1 MFELRLFSSV
11 FILLV
16 GRLRTSRQNLFSRD
30 VSVNTSQILHY
41 NAISSSHTL
50 DDGVSCRRY
59 MRSMAILLVGL
70 LLCAPMVS
78 ACETEAANAL
88 VGKFPSP
95 TGISPDK
102 DDSLRETARIAGIGH
117 ETARHMLWRVLMGE
131 TFTELEIALEID
143 RAMVENGSNPEWKSF
158 DTIVASA
165 ENGAIP
171 HGDPENNGAGPKIV
185 EVGDVVVVDLGARVN
200 DWVSDVTRTYIVG
213 PTTNETIIE
222 VYMAV
227 YDAQNLTFP
236 VIEAGTPAWLPD
248 DIARTHIED
257 QGYGEYFIHS
267 LGHGFG
273 VCVHEPP
280 LLSSG
285 TDDPLFGLSYNEQL
299 LAVWDAVTVEPGIYL
314 DGWFG
319 VRIEDDFLVN
329 QEGHEFLTADLPR
342 DLDWFMIEKDDYEAL
357 EWHTEDAAD
366 EDEGGISEIL
376 PAPLSGLE
384 SIMLLTLVAAALGRS
399 RDELSEIDCP

>member
-1 MFELRLFSSV
+1 MRKVLALSFVAL
-11 FILLV
+11 LLV
-16 GRLRTSRQNLFSRD
+16 
-30 VSVNTSQILHY
+30 
-41 NAISSSHTL
+41 SSLPT
-50 DDGVSCRRY
+50 
-59 MRSMAILLVGL
+59 
-70 LLCAPMVS
+70 VS
-78 ACETEAANAL
+78 ACETEAARIANGQL
-88 VGKFPSP
+88 PSP
-95 TGISPDK
+95 TGISPNK
-102 DDSLRETARIAGIGH
+102 DDSIRETVRIAGIGQ
-117 ETARHMLWRVLMGE
+117 EVARGQLWMVLMGANM
-131 TFTELEIALEID
+131 TERQIADEID
-143 RAMVENGSNPEWKSF
+143 RAMIENGSNPNWPSF
-158 DTIVASA
+158 ETIVASGA
-165 ENGAIP
+165 NGAIP

-185 EVGDVVVVDLGARVN
+185 EIGDVVVVDLGARVN
-200 DWVSDVTRTYIVG
+200 DWVSDVTRSYIVG

-236 VIEAGTPAWLPD
+236 VIEAGTPAWVPD

-257 QGYGEYFIHS
+257 QGYGENFIHS

-273 VCVHEPP
+273 ICVHEPP

-285 TDDPLFGLSYNEQL
+285 TDDPLFGLSYNEQP

-357 EWHTEDAAD
+357 EWHTESGEDDD
-366 EDEGGISEIL
+366 ESGLSEVL

-384 SIMLLTLVAAALGRS
+384 SIMLLTLIAAALGRG
-399 RDELSEIDCP
+399 RDELSEIEME

>member
-1 MFELRLFSSV
+1 MRGMAV
-11 FILLV
+11 LLV
-16 GRLRTSRQNLFSRD
+16 
-30 VSVNTSQILHY
+30 
-41 NAISSSHTL
+41 AI
-50 DDGVSCRRY
+50 
-59 MRSMAILLVGL
+59 
-70 LLCAPMVS
+70 LLCAPVAS

-88 VGKFPSP
+88 LGKFPSP

-102 DDSLRETARIAGIGH
+102 DESIREAVRLASIGQETARY
-117 ETARHMLWRVLMGE
+117 MLWRVLMGE
-131 TFTELEIALEID
+131 IFTELEIAQEID
-143 RAMVENGSNPEWKSF
+143 RSMVDNGSNQEWKSF
-158 DTIVASA
+158 DTIVASG

-185 EVGDVVVVDLGARVN
+185 EIGDVVVVDLGARVN
-200 DWVSDVTRTYIVG
+200 DWVSDVTRSYVVG

-257 QGYGEYFIHS
+257 QGYGENFIHS

-280 LLSSG
+280 LLSRG
-285 TDDPLFGLSYNEQL
+285 ADDPLFGLSYNEQP
-299 LAVWDAVTVEPGIYL
+299 LAVWDAITIEPGIYL

-329 QEGHEFLTADLPR
+329 QEGHEFLTAELPR
-342 DLDWFMIEKDDYEAL
+342 DLDWFMIEEGDYEAL
-357 EWHTEDAAD
+357 EWHNENGKENQDNSRA
-366 EDEGGISEIL
+366 EVL
-376 PAPLSGLE
+376 PSPLNGLE
-384 SIMLLTLVAAALGRS
+384 SILLLTLVAAALGRK
-399 RDELSEIDCP
+399 RDELSNVVHE

>member
-1 MFELRLFSSV
+1 
-11 FILLV
+11 
-16 GRLRTSRQNLFSRD
+16 
-30 VSVNTSQILHY
+30 
-41 NAISSSHTL
+41 
-50 DDGVSCRRY
+50 
-59 MRSMAILLVGL
+59 MA
-70 LLCAPMVS
+70 S
-78 ACETEAANAL
+78 ACETEVANAL
-88 VGKFPSP
+88 LGKFPSP

-102 DDSLRETARIAGIGH
+102 DDSIRETTRIAGIGH

-131 TFTELEIALEID
+131 EFTELEIAQEID
-143 RAMVENGSNPEWKSF
+143 RAMEENGSNPEWKSF

-171 HGDPENNGAGPKIV
+171 HGDPDNNGAGPKIV

-236 VIEAGTPAWLPD
+236 VIEAGTPAWVPD
-248 DIARTHIED
+248 DIARTHIEE

-280 LLSSG
+280 LLSG
-285 TDDPLFGLSYNEQL
+285 GQDDPLFGLSYNEQP
-299 LAVWDAVTVEPGIYL
+299 LAVWDAITVEPGIYL

-329 QEGHEFLTADLPR
+329 QEGHEFLTESLPR
-342 DLDWFMIEKDDYEAL
+342 DLDWFMIEEDDYEPI
-357 EWHTEDAAD
+357 EYDGSMGSND
-366 EDEGGISEIL
+366 GSEDESSFLPSPISGIETIL
-376 PAPLSGLE
+376 MVTFVAVVLRRDGEQVESRLLE
-384 SIMLLTLVAAALGRS
+384 HSKSKL
-399 RDELSEIDCP
+399 